1 VERPSLRSAIEA
13 SPQAPGRIDP
23 KFKVT
28 VERKLDDVGRSDDR
42 PLFEPNA
49 MLYAVQTQH
58 GVPTVEALPQLTVVQ
73 IAKVEADTRSCV
85 RI

>member
-1 VERPSLRSAIEA
+1 
-13 SPQAPGRIDP
+13 
-23 KFKVT
+23 
-28 VERKLDDVGRSDDR
+28 
-42 PLFEPNA
+42 